1 MKKFFN
7 VLMAFILLGAIGWG
21 VFWLLRLFWESLI
34 SLQSDLASA
43 IIAAS
48 TTVIVAVLTI
58 VVGRYYER
66 KKEIETQQ
74 HARKIEIYE
83 AFLEKWF
90 GKLFEIG
97 QSKSESKDLLSDT
110 EFLQFLAEFTRKL
123 ILWGSDD
130 VVKSYSEFR
139 RKSLN
144 AAQTSSTSVDI
155 LLQFEQLLFA
165 IRKDI
170 GHANQ
175 SLKPGDLLTLFLNDF
190 QSDSE

>member
-1 MKKFFN
+1 
-7 VLMAFILLGAIGWG
+7 MAFILLGAIGWG